1 MSTHTHT
8 HNMKKNLFYLDLIDN
23 NVFKNP
29 TLKDLSLNSRT
40 EEWFKSPITGEGK
53 VWPVDWSCPHKSYW
67 MRQRDAWQWAEG
79 KNEGIRG
86 WIEV

>member
-8 HNMKKNLFYLDLIDN
+8 QYEKKFFYLDLIDN
-23 NVFKNP
+23 NVFKNT

-40 EEWFKSPITGEGK
+40 EEWFKSPITGEEK

-67 MRQRDAWQWAEG
+67 MRDAWQWAEG
-79 KNEGIRG
+79 KIEGIRG